1 MKRLWIIF
9 IIVFVFLTTA
19 VQAQMDNPLKKGMPN
34 TVTLPTGDVVYDLK
48 GVWDAEYYSGY
59 FGTKKGIV
67 KITQNGNKFVG
78 ISLMDNEFTSKGDET
93 IKGALEK
100 GGFKSVST
108 YHKNFD
114 WLPSTGEIDE
124 KCNKIVI
131 KARGTSDQVV
141 QITTLTRK

>member
-1 MKRLWIIF
+1 
-9 IIVFVFLTTA
+9 
-19 VQAQMDNPLKKGMPN
+19 MDNPLKKGMAN
-34 TVTLPTGDVVYDLK
+34 TLTLCPGDVIYDLK
-48 GVWDAEYYSGY
+48 GEWDAAYFSNY

-67 KITQNGNKFVG
+67 KITQDGNKFVG

-100 GGFKSVST
+100 GGFKSILT
-108 YHKNFD
+108 YYNNFD

-124 KCNKIVI
+124 KCNKIII

-141 QITTLTRK
+141 QVTTLTRK